1 MGGPRLQAPP
11 DWIRRSYDKQTTKT
25 RRSRPVPIPDE
36 LLGLI
41 ALELPARRSDFL
53 CPRPDGGMR
62 TKDVDASSIVRKAV
76 RDAGLI
82 EGYDHKCRRK
92 GCGFRERRADG
103 AEGRCPRCRYR
114 LMPIPVGQRITFHG
128 LRSTAATHV
137 ADQTRDGIGNA
148 QLLLRHHSP
157 AVTAQHYLG
166 FTRSRYEEIREA
178 LRFGLAT
185 NEASI
190 GSEALVRLADLIK
203 VGAPVGAPSS
213 TATERA
219 RPRQKNHQ
227 RPQPLSKR
235 AIQDSNL
242 WPLAPEANALSN

>member
-1 MGGPRLQAPP
+1 
-11 DWIRRSYDKQTTKT
+11 
-25 RRSRPVPIPDE
+25 
-36 LLGLI
+36 
-41 ALELPARRSDFL
+41 
-53 CPRPDGGMR
+53 MR

-203 VGAPVGAPSS
+203 VGAPVGCTLFDCNRTSQTATKKTS
-213 TATERA
+213 TAAATSQA
-219 RPRQKNHQ
+219 RDTGFEPVAFGSGGQ
-227 RPQPLSKR
+227 RSIQLS
-235 AIQDSNL
+235 
-242 WPLAPEANALSN
+242 